1 MKEFLRKLN
10 PAVGKIWLQLA
21 AGLMWSGVGIM
32 LIAIAATRW
41 LKLFDWLLLLLVI
54 LAGVALGTGIYW
66 FGFSKLARKNIR
78 RIDAYRKEQIC
89 FFAFQ
94 EWKSYPLVAFM
105 VTLGIYLRLYSPIPK
120 PLLAITYIGI
130 GFGLFASSL
139 HYYQKVHM
147 IARPAPAEV
156 EE

>member
-1 MKEFLRKLN
+1 MTDLLRKLN
-10 PAVGKIWLQLA
+10 PAVKKIWLQLA

-32 LIAIAATRW
+32 LISIAATRW
-41 LKLFDWLLLLLVI
+41 LKLFNWGTLLLVI
-54 LAGVALGTGIYW
+54 LAGVSLGMGIYW

-78 RIDAYRKEQIC
+78 RIGAYPGERIC

-105 VTLGIYLRLYSPIPK
+105 VTLGIYLRLYSPFPK

-130 GFGLFASSL
+130 GFSLFASSV
-139 HYYQKVHM
+139 HYYQQVRQMANPVAAKKQ
-147 IARPAPAEV
+147 
-156 EE
+156 